1 MAYTGMTQ
9 WESITCQNQEPH
21 EHRTFE
27 IEVDLSERH
36 GYLNFAPIPER
47 LWLPRFKMEV
57 WDWTVAAEASEP
69 VEGQWCPARCAISE
83 TIAEHGIWE
92 PPETLTLLNLFEV
105 ARLSGE
111 QWDFIDVGAQLGW
124 FSMLA
129 GQCGL
134 IPICWEADS
143 EVADVLRRNL
153 ARFTDRYW
161 IDGTRIGPDAVE
173 LMVSTSMNP
182 AIMKIDIEGAEPA
195 AIELYRSS
203 FEGGRIK
210 AALIETT
217 PRFGVDVYAMADQM
231 INKYGMVAHILPHIL
246 DHLDASYEPYDQ
258 IADLEAT
265 TSPERIVEAA
275 EAGNQIN
282 VLYRQP
288 DVPTVV

>member
-1 MAYTGMTQ
+1 MTYTGMTQ

-92 PPETLTLLNLFEV
+92 PPETLTLLNLFEA

-134 IPICWEADS
+134 IPICWEADQ
-143 EVADVLRRNL
+143 EVSDILQRNL
-153 ARFTDRYW
+153 DRSAEFYA
-161 IDGTRIGPDAVE
+161 IRLERIGRD
-173 LMVSTSMNP
+173 STGFWDPSPHP

-195 AIELYRSS
+195 AIKVYHAS
-203 FEGGRIK
+203 FEQGLIK

-231 INKYGMVAHILPHIL
+231 INEYGMVAHILPHIL

>member
-1 MAYTGMTQ
+1 MTYTGMTQ
-9 WESITCQNQEPH
+9 WESITCQNKEPH

-105 ARLSGE
+105 ARLVDE
-111 QWDFIDVGAQLGW
+111 HWLFIDIGAQIGW
-124 FSMLA
+124 FAMLA
-129 GQCGL
+129 QFCGV
-134 IPICWEADS
+134 PAVCWEADP
-143 EVADVLRRNL
+143 EVADILERNL
-153 ARFTDRYW
+153 QRAGDQAPAVIRD
-161 IDGTRIGPDAVE
+161 RIGP
-173 LMVSTSMNP
+173 STTSDGINLTAP
-182 AIMKIDIEGAEPA
+182 AIVKIDIEGAEPDA
-195 AIELYRSS
+195 VRMLDPFFRS
-203 FEGGRIK
+203 GHIK

-231 INKYGMVAHILPHIL
+231 INEYGMVAHILPHIL
-246 DHLDASYEPYDQ
+246 DHLDANYEPYDQ